1 MPAASGVFTVF
12 SVYNWTVQ
20 QVEDWLASVELRQ
33 YRESFR
39 RHQLDGQ
46 ALPR

>member
-1 MPAASGVFTVF
+1 MFPVF

-20 QVEDWLASVELRQ
+20 QVEEWLASVELPQ

-39 RHQLDGQ
+39 THQLDGQ